1 MNRNGG
7 NGQSN
12 AFTPVVNR
20 RFPPCEDIIP
30 ADTNGSDTGREERI
44 APFVCPHSHYPRVHF
59 TSPTSNRWKT
69 HPTD

>member
-1 MNRNGG
+1 MPFWSKHKHTPYESIPFSMNQNGG

-44 APFVCPHSHYPRVHF
+44 APFVSLP
-59 TSPTSNRWKT
+59 
-69 HPTD
+69 